1 MEKRL
6 HTQLRLKLDGMID
19 GFLKSH
25 IFSGC
30 SLGFF
35 MTQNQQVS
43 GETYYYGRTGNKEKN
58 TFIDDKTAF
67 DLASLTKPLV
77 TTMAILSLLDKGKI
91 HLEDSLSVYFKEV
104 GPVLKDIHIAHLLNH
119 SSGLP
124 AHQPYF
130 RKLLHIPKEKRKDHL
145 RAFILS
151 EPLSFQPGKNCLY
164 SDLGFILLGWIIE
177 KISGE
182 CLDVYWE
189 KNILHPMN
197 LNGEL
202 FFNGGGLSSR
212 QFAMT
217 GTCPWSKR
225 KLCGIVHD
233 DNCRI
238 LGGVSGHAGL
248 FGTVKGVLSFVE
260 QLLLQYKGFQQ
271 HPAYGQE
278 NLKKMFDKPHKHS
291 SWLLGFDTPSK
302 EFSSSGKYFS
312 ENAVGHLGF
321 TGTSFWLDLKNE
333 CAVVLLTNRVL
344 YGPDMDDIRKI
355 RPLLHNTI
363 MEYILKKGPD

>member
-1 MEKRL
+1 MEKRS
-6 HTQLRLKLDGMID
+6 HTQLRRKLDETIEGS
-19 GFLKSH
+19 LQSH
-25 IFSGC
+25 SFSGC

-35 MTQNQQVS
+35 MTRNQQVS
-43 GETYYYGRTGNKEKN
+43 GETYHYGRTGNEEKD

-91 HLEDSLSVYFKEV
+91 HLEDYLSGYFKEV
-104 GPVLKDIHIAHLLNH
+104 GPALKDIQIAHLLSH

-130 RKLLHIPKEKRKDHL
+130 RKLLHMPQEKRTDHA
-145 RAFILS
+145 RALILS
-151 EPLSFQPGKNCLY
+151 EPLSFQPGKDCLY
-164 SDLGFILLGWIIE
+164 SDLGFILLGWIVE

-182 CLDVYWE
+182 NLDIYWE

-202 FFNGGGLSSR
+202 FFNGGNLSSR

-225 KLCGIVHD
+225 KLCGTVHD
-233 DNCRI
+233 DNCRV

-248 FGTVKGVLSFVE
+248 FGTVRGVLSFVE
-260 QLLLQYKGFQQ
+260 QLLLHYKGFQQ
-271 HPAYGQE
+271 HPAYSQE
-278 NLKKMFDKPHKHS
+278 NLKKIFDKPHEHS
-291 SWLLGFDTPSK
+291 SWVFGFDTPSA

-312 ENAVGHLGF
+312 KNTVGHLGF
-321 TGTSFWLDLKNE
+321 TGTSFWLDLKKE

-344 YGPDMDDIRKI
+344 CGPDMGNIRKI
-355 RPLLHNTI
+355 RPEIHNTV
-363 MEYILKKGPD
+363 MEYILKKGPE